1 MIIKEK
7 VVHFYKWQ
15 TEDATYQVIGLQGT
29 KGGGIKFSI
38 YIDKQEINDENGQL
52 MQKFAKELTSTKK

>member
-15 TEDATYQVIGLQGT
+15 VRGEQIQVIGLQGT
-29 KGGGIKFSI
+29 SGGGLTFSF
-38 YIDKQEINDENGQL
+38 YKGKN
-52 MQKFAKELTSTKK
+52 ELTENKPELTKEFVTELSNQKK

>member
-15 TEDATYQVIGLQGT
+15 VKGEQIQVIGLQGT
-29 KGGGIKFSI
+29 GGGGLTFSF
-38 YIDKQEINDENGQL
+38 YRGKE
-52 MQKFAKELTSTKK
+52 ELTEDKADLAKAFVTELSNQKK

>member
-15 TEDATYQVIGLQGT
+15 TEDETYQVIGLQGT
-29 KGGGIKFSI
+29 KGGGIKFSF